1 MKTFLELRKE
11 LDEVNFNQDHK
22 KNHVGSAKIKNTE
35 IHYHSERKGSKKIRV
50 WVKPKGAREPEEL
63 GVFKD
68 MKTAEKSAAQ
78 FVKLMGEDIDEGMS
92 YLKRLIEKAEDK
104 FEQEMSEAKELDQKV
119 IDKIAQMTDK
129 NDHNAS
135 VLLLARMM
143 REKRVEK
150 MMLLLI
156 QMHKE
161 NGSMSSDMIAI
172 RTGMYQELMK
182 KAKRQYSNY
191 NDLYKAF

>member
-1 MKTFLELRKE
+1 MKTFASLRQQ
-11 LDEVNFNQDHK
+11 LDEITYKQDK
-22 KNHVGSAKIKNTE
+22 KNHISSTKIKNTE
-35 IHYHSERKGSKKIRV
+35 VAYHAERKGSKKVRV
-50 WVKPKGAREPEEL
+50 FVKPKSAKDWEEL

-68 MKTAEKSAAQ
+68 MNTAKKSAEQ
-78 FVKLMGEDIDEGMS
+78 FVKLMGEDIDEGVSMLS
-92 YLKRLIEKAEDK
+92 QLVEKAQNK

-119 IDKIAQMTDK
+119 IDKIAQMTDR

-135 VLLLARMM
+135 VILLARMM
-143 REKRVEK
+143 KEMKVVK
-150 MMLLLI
+150 MMELLV
-156 QMHKE
+156 QMHKA

>member
-1 MKTFLELRKE
+1 
-11 LDEVNFNQDHK
+11 
-22 KNHVGSAKIKNTE
+22 
-35 IHYHSERKGSKKIRV
+35 
-50 WVKPKGAREPEEL
+50 
-63 GVFKD
+63 
-68 MKTAEKSAAQ
+68 
-78 FVKLMGEDIDEGMS
+78 
-92 YLKRLIEKAEDK
+92 
-104 FEQEMSEAKELDQKV
+104 
-119 IDKIAQMTDK
+119 MTYK

-150 MMLLLI
+150 MMNLLI